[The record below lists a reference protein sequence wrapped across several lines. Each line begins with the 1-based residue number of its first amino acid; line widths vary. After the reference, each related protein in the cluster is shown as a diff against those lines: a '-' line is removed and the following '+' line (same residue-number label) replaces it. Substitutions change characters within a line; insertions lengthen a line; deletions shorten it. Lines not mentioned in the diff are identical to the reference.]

1 MNVFGGQGV
10 GKGLGAP
17 PPQVEPAGESIVP
30 VEDPALARRRAR
42 MRVLNSS
49 PTWMLG
55 VLIAIFIVFSI
66 LSPSAFPT
74 SANVHNIV
82 LDAATLMVMAVAM
95 TYVMVAGGFD
105 LSIGSVLVFAN
116 VCAAKVMLSMGT
128 DNALTVI
135 VGFAVAMVAG
145 LGWGVFNGVCIT
157 KLRVPPLITTLGTL
171 GAALGIANLL
181 TAGQDVRSVP
191 LTLIN
196 LGGDTF
202 LGFSYIVWVAVVA
215 TLVGGVY
222 LQMTRFGRHTY
233 VIGSNAEAAR
243 RAGIGV
249 DRHVIKLYALSG
261 LCAGLAGMLSLAQFG
276 TTTISGHSQ
285 DVIAVITGVVL
296 GGTSLY
302 GGVGWV
308 WGTVIGIFIP
318 ATLNNG
324 FIIINVQ
331 PFWQEVATGFILIG
345 AVYIDQLKRR
355 SRERS

>member
-17 PPQVEPAGESIVP
+17 PPEIEPAGESIVP
-30 VEDPALARRRAR
+30 AEDPALARGRAR
-42 MRVLNSS
+42 RRVLNSS

-55 VLIAIFIVFSI
+55 VFVLIFIVFTI
-66 LSPSAFPT
+66 INPSAFPT
-74 SANVHNIV
+74 SANIHNIV

-116 VCAAKVMLSMGT
+116 VCAAKVMLAMGT

-135 VGFAVAMVAG
+135 VGLGIAMIAG
-145 LGWGVFNGVCIT
+145 TAWGIFNGFCIT

-171 GAALGIANLL
+171 GAALGIADLM
-181 TAGQDVRSVP
+181 TAGNDVRSVP

-196 LGGDTF
+196 LGSDTF
-202 LGFSYIVWVAVVA
+202 LGFSYIVWVAVVVTIIGA
-215 TLVGGVY
+215 VY
-222 LQMTRFGRHTY
+222 LQVTRFGRHTY

-243 RAGIGV
+243 RAGIDV
-249 DRHVIKLYALSG
+249 DRHLIKLYALSG
-261 LCAGLAGMLSLAQFG
+261 LAAGIAGMLSLAQFA
-276 TTTISGHSQ
+276 TTTISGHST
-285 DVIAVITGVVL
+285 DVISVITGVVL

-302 GGVGWV
+302 GGIGWV
-308 WGTVIGIFIP
+308 AGTVVGIFIP

-331 PFWQEVATGFILIG
+331 PFWQQVATGFILIG

-355 SRERS
+355 SRERT